1 MDFRGKL
8 ILAPL
13 AGVTDTTFRRLCRE
27 NGADIVVTEMVSAKG
42 LLCDPVRSG
51 KYLAYEE
58 AERPV
63 GAQLFGSDP
72 GEIAE
77 AAAEVARRGFDFVD
91 INMGCPV
98 RKVTGGGSG
107 AAILSNPR
115 LAGKIARAA
124 VRAAGIPV
132 TAKIRSGFGTEKESY
147 LAVAEELFAA
157 RVAAV
162 TLHPRHRGQMFAG
175 SADWTHIAALKRA
188 FPGETI
194 IGNGDVRAS
203 GGRRPDARGNGV
215 RQRDGRAGRH
225 GKPVDLRDPYAGDR
239 PPRRPRRSAPARA
252 VPHPRSATRP
262 DPAARRG
269 DVPAP
274 SGSTG
279 SRRCA
284 STSPGTAGGSRA
296 PPPSA
301 RSCRRSPTRTPSG
314 RSSGASF
321 ERPPPADP
329 GIGQH
334 RDPRL
339 RRRGKAGVHQSRRR
353 RDPAGLLPGAR
364 RETFPDAVP
373 GKPGGGPDRPE
384 GDRGEHPGHGLR
396 RGVEAGGRRADGSS
410 AAGPL
415 PSR

>member
-51 KYLAYEE
+51 RYLAYEE

-63 GAQLFGSDP
+63 GAQLFGADP

-115 LAGKIARAA
+115 LAGEIARAA

-132 TAKIRSGFGTEKESY
+132 TAKIRSGFGTEKETY

-157 RVAAV
+157 GITAV

-194 IGNGDVRAS
+194 IGNGDVRAP
-203 GGRRPDARGNGV
+203 GDAARMLAETGCDSV
-215 RQRDGRAGRH
+215 MIGRAAMGNPWIFGPFPTPEARRALILRH
-225 GKPVDLRDPYAGDR
+225 GEEMFLRHGEHGIREMRKHLAWYSRGIQGAAAFRSELPKVGDPD
-239 PPRRPRRSAPARA
+239 SFRA
-252 VPHPRSATRP
+252 V
-262 DPAARRG
+262 
-269 DVPAP
+269 V
-274 SGSTG
+274 
-279 SRRCA
+279 
-284 STSPGTAGGSRA
+284 
-296 PPPSA
+296 
-301 RSCRRSPTRTPSG
+301 G
-314 RSSGASF
+314 RF
-321 ERPPPADP
+321 
-329 GIGQH
+329 
-334 RDPRL
+334 
-339 RRRGKAGVHQSRRR
+339 
-353 RDPAGLLPGAR
+353 
-364 RETFPDAVP
+364 F
-373 GKPGGGPDRPE
+373 
-384 GDRGEHPGHGLR
+384 
-396 RGVEAGGRRADGSS
+396 
-410 AAGPL
+410 
-415 PSR
+415 

>member
-1 MDFRGKL
+1 MDFRGKR

-51 KYLAYEE
+51 RYLAFEE

-63 GAQLFGSDP
+63 GAQLFGADP

-115 LAGKIARAA
+115 LAGEIARAA

-132 TAKIRSGFGTEKESY
+132 TAKIRSGFGTERETY

-157 RVAAV
+157 GTAAV

-175 SADWTHIAALKRA
+175 SADWTQIAALKRA

-194 IGNGDVRAS
+194 IGNGDVRTP
-203 GGRRPDARGNGV
+203 GDAARMLAETGCDSV
-215 RQRDGRAGRH
+215 MIGRAAMGNPWIFGPFPTPEARRALILRH
-225 GKPVDLRDPYAGDR
+225 GEEMFLRHGEHGMKEMRKHLAWYSRGIQGAAAFRSELPKVADPD
-239 PPRRPRRSAPARA
+239 SFRA
-252 VPHPRSATRP
+252 V
-262 DPAARRG
+262 
-269 DVPAP
+269 V
-274 SGSTG
+274 
-279 SRRCA
+279 
-284 STSPGTAGGSRA
+284 
-296 PPPSA
+296 
-301 RSCRRSPTRTPSG
+301 G
-314 RSSGASF
+314 RF
-321 ERPPPADP
+321 
-329 GIGQH
+329 
-334 RDPRL
+334 
-339 RRRGKAGVHQSRRR
+339 
-353 RDPAGLLPGAR
+353 
-364 RETFPDAVP
+364 F
-373 GKPGGGPDRPE
+373 
-384 GDRGEHPGHGLR
+384 
-396 RGVEAGGRRADGSS
+396 
-410 AAGPL
+410 
-415 PSR
+415 

>member
-1 MDFRGKL
+1 MGGRPKVPGWYIIRMDFRGKL

-51 KYLAYEE
+51 RYLVYEE

-63 GAQLFGSDP
+63 GAQLFGSDS

-115 LAGKIARAA
+115 LAGEIAGAT

-132 TAKIRSGFGTEKESY
+132 TAKIRSGFGTEKETY

-157 RVAAV
+157 GIAAV

-175 SADWTHIAALKRA
+175 TADWKHIAALKRA

-194 IGNGDVRAS
+194 IGNGDVRS
-203 GGRRPDARGNGV
+203 PGDAARMLAETGCDSV
-215 RQRDGRAGRH
+215 MIGRAAMGNPWIFGPFPSPEARRALILRH
-225 GKPVDLRDPYAGDR
+225 GEEMFLRHGAHGIKEMRKHLAWYSRGIQGAAAFRSELPKVADPD
-239 PPRRPRRSAPARA
+239 SFRA
-252 VPHPRSATRP
+252 VI
-262 DPAARRG
+262 
-269 DVPAP
+269 
-274 SGSTG
+274 
-279 SRRCA
+279 
-284 STSPGTAGGSRA
+284 
-296 PPPSA
+296 
-301 RSCRRSPTRTPSG
+301 G
-314 RSSGASF
+314 RF
-321 ERPPPADP
+321 
-329 GIGQH
+329 
-334 RDPRL
+334 
-339 RRRGKAGVHQSRRR
+339 
-353 RDPAGLLPGAR
+353 
-364 RETFPDAVP
+364 F
-373 GKPGGGPDRPE
+373 
-384 GDRGEHPGHGLR
+384 
-396 RGVEAGGRRADGSS
+396 
-410 AAGPL
+410 
-415 PSR
+415 

>member
-27 NGADIVVTEMVSAKG
+27 NGADIVVTEMVSARG

-51 KYLAYEE
+51 RYLVYEE
-58 AERPV
+58 AERPI

-77 AAAEVARRGFDFVD
+77 GAAGIARRGFDFVD

-115 LAGKIARAA
+115 LAGEIARAA

-132 TAKIRSGFGTEKESY
+132 TAKIRSGFGPEKETY

-162 TLHPRHRGQMFAG
+162 TLHPRHRGQMFSG

-194 IGNGDVRAS
+194 IGNGDVRAP
-203 GGRRPDARGNGV
+203 GDAARMLAETGCDSV
-215 RQRDGRAGRH
+215 MIGRAAMGNPWIFAALKREIALPSGPAVALPRPSFPTPGERRALILRH
-225 GKPVDLRDPYAGDR
+225 GDEMFLRHGEHGIREMRKHLAWYSRGIPGAAAFRAELPKVADPD
-239 PPRRPRRSAPARA
+239 SFRA
-252 VPHPRSATRP
+252 V
-262 DPAARRG
+262 
-269 DVPAP
+269 V
-274 SGSTG
+274 
-279 SRRCA
+279 
-284 STSPGTAGGSRA
+284 
-296 PPPSA
+296 
-301 RSCRRSPTRTPSG
+301 G
-314 RSSGASF
+314 RF
-321 ERPPPADP
+321 
-329 GIGQH
+329 
-334 RDPRL
+334 
-339 RRRGKAGVHQSRRR
+339 
-353 RDPAGLLPGAR
+353 
-364 RETFPDAVP
+364 F
-373 GKPGGGPDRPE
+373 
-384 GDRGEHPGHGLR
+384 
-396 RGVEAGGRRADGSS
+396 
-410 AAGPL
+410 
-415 PSR
+415 

>member
-1 MDFRGKL
+1 MDFRGKR

-51 KYLAYEE
+51 RYLAFEE

-63 GAQLFGSDP
+63 GAQLFGADP

-115 LAGKIARAA
+115 LAGEIARAA

-132 TAKIRSGFGTEKESY
+132 TAKIRSGFGTEKETY

-157 RVAAV
+157 GTAAV

-175 SADWTHIAALKRA
+175 SADWTQIAALKRA

-194 IGNGDVRAS
+194 IGNGDVRTP
-203 GGRRPDARGNGV
+203 GDAARMLAETGCDSV
-215 RQRDGRAGRH
+215 MIGRAAMGNPWIFGPFPTPEARRALILRH
-225 GKPVDLRDPYAGDR
+225 GEEMFLRHGEHGMKEMRKHLAWYSRGIQGAAAFRSELPKVADPD
-239 PPRRPRRSAPARA
+239 SFRA
-252 VPHPRSATRP
+252 V
-262 DPAARRG
+262 
-269 DVPAP
+269 V
-274 SGSTG
+274 
-279 SRRCA
+279 
-284 STSPGTAGGSRA
+284 
-296 PPPSA
+296 
-301 RSCRRSPTRTPSG
+301 G
-314 RSSGASF
+314 RF
-321 ERPPPADP
+321 
-329 GIGQH
+329 
-334 RDPRL
+334 
-339 RRRGKAGVHQSRRR
+339 
-353 RDPAGLLPGAR
+353 
-364 RETFPDAVP
+364 F
-373 GKPGGGPDRPE
+373 
-384 GDRGEHPGHGLR
+384 
-396 RGVEAGGRRADGSS
+396 
-410 AAGPL
+410 
-415 PSR
+415 

>member
-1 MDFRGKL
+1 MDFRGKR

-51 KYLAYEE
+51 RYLAYEE

-63 GAQLFGSDP
+63 GAQLFGADP

-115 LAGKIARAA
+115 LAGEIARAA

-132 TAKIRSGFGTEKESY
+132 TAKIRSGFGTEKETY

-157 RVAAV
+157 GTAAV

-175 SADWTHIAALKRA
+175 SADWTQIAALKRA

-194 IGNGDVRAS
+194 IGNGDVRTP
-203 GGRRPDARGNGV
+203 GDAARMLAETGCDSV
-215 RQRDGRAGRH
+215 MIGRAAMGNPWIFGPFPTPEARRALILRH
-225 GKPVDLRDPYAGDR
+225 GEEMFLRHGEHGMKEMRKHLAWYSRGIQGAAAFRSELPKVADPD
-239 PPRRPRRSAPARA
+239 SFRA
-252 VPHPRSATRP
+252 V
-262 DPAARRG
+262 
-269 DVPAP
+269 V
-274 SGSTG
+274 
-279 SRRCA
+279 
-284 STSPGTAGGSRA
+284 
-296 PPPSA
+296 
-301 RSCRRSPTRTPSG
+301 G
-314 RSSGASF
+314 RF
-321 ERPPPADP
+321 
-329 GIGQH
+329 
-334 RDPRL
+334 
-339 RRRGKAGVHQSRRR
+339 
-353 RDPAGLLPGAR
+353 
-364 RETFPDAVP
+364 F
-373 GKPGGGPDRPE
+373 
-384 GDRGEHPGHGLR
+384 
-396 RGVEAGGRRADGSS
+396 
-410 AAGPL
+410 
-415 PSR
+415 

>member
-1 MDFRGKL
+1 MDFRGKR

-51 KYLAYEE
+51 RYLAYEE

-63 GAQLFGSDP
+63 GAQLFGADP

-115 LAGKIARAA
+115 LAGEIARAA

-132 TAKIRSGFGTEKESY
+132 TAKIRSGFGTEKDTY

-157 RVAAV
+157 GVAAV

-175 SADWTHIAALKRA
+175 SADWTQIAALKRA

-194 IGNGDVRAS
+194 IGNGDVRTP
-203 GGRRPDARGNGV
+203 GDAARMLAETGCDSV
-215 RQRDGRAGRH
+215 MIGRAAMGNPWIFGPFPTPEARRALILRH
-225 GKPVDLRDPYAGDR
+225 GEEMFRRHGAHGIKEMRKHLAWYSRGIQGAAAFRSDLSKVADPE
-239 PPRRPRRSAPARA
+239 SFRA
-252 VPHPRSATRP
+252 V
-262 DPAARRG
+262 
-269 DVPAP
+269 V
-274 SGSTG
+274 
-279 SRRCA
+279 
-284 STSPGTAGGSRA
+284 
-296 PPPSA
+296 
-301 RSCRRSPTRTPSG
+301 
-314 RSSGASF
+314 
-321 ERPPPADP
+321 
-329 GIGQH
+329 
-334 RDPRL
+334 
-339 RRRGKAGVHQSRRR
+339 
-353 RDPAGLLPGAR
+353 GL
-364 RETFPDAVP
+364 FF
-373 GKPGGGPDRPE
+373 
-384 GDRGEHPGHGLR
+384 
-396 RGVEAGGRRADGSS
+396 
-410 AAGPL
+410 
-415 PSR
+415 

>member
-51 KYLAYEE
+51 RYLAYDE

-63 GAQLFGSDP
+63 GAQLFGSVP

-115 LAGKIARAA
+115 LAGEIARAA

-132 TAKIRSGFGTEKESY
+132 TAKIRSGFGTEKETY

-157 RVAAV
+157 RIAAV

-175 SADWTHIAALKRA
+175 TADWTHIAALKRA
-188 FPGETI
+188 FPRETI
-194 IGNGDVRAS
+194 IGNGDVRAP
-203 GGRRPDARGNGV
+203 GDAARMLAETGCDSV
-215 RQRDGRAGRH
+215 MIGRAAMGNPWIFAILAREVALPAGPAGALPFSPFPTPEARRALILRH
-225 GKPVDLRDPYAGDR
+225 GEEMFLRHGEHGMKEMRKHLAWYSRGIQGAAAF
-239 PPRRPRRSAPARA
+239 RSELPK
-252 VPHPRSATRP
+252 V
-262 DPAARRG
+262 
-269 DVPAP
+269 
-274 SGSTG
+274 
-279 SRRCA
+279 
-284 STSPGTAGGSRA
+284 
-296 PPPSA
+296 
-301 RSCRRSPTRTPSG
+301 
-314 RSSGASF
+314 
-321 ERPPPADP
+321 ADP
-329 GIGQH
+329 DSF
-334 RDPRL
+334 R
-339 RRRGKAGVHQSRRR
+339 A
-353 RDPAGLLPGAR
+353 
-364 RETFPDAVP
+364 AV
-373 GKPGGGPDRPE
+373 
-384 GDRGEHPGHGLR
+384 
-396 RGVEAGGRRADGSS
+396 GRFF
-410 AAGPL
+410 
-415 PSR
+415 